1 MESVIGSDS
10 IPIYSEFAL
19 TARHESLPERIA
31 RLGQKAAPSHGTPL
45 FCVPGQIGKQAS
57 PFATTIFEK
66 GLVISVNESQ
76 LGLFYGLS
84 FLCVALAFAFAAYLY
99 LWVKKQKTE
108 NAKIQEV
115 SLLIKQGANTFMR
128 REYLVLA
135 KFAAVAAIV
144 ILILLPS
151 PIWTGSPVDNISMG
165 IAYLCGTALS
175 AIAGKIGILVAT
187 LSNGRTA
194 EAAQKGIKPAFL
206 IGFRGGAV
214 MGLLVVGCS
223 LLGVAAVLMITG
235 DSSILLG
242 FSFGASSLALFAKAG
257 GGIFTKTADVSADL
271 TGKVELG
278 IPEDDPR
285 NPAVIADNV
294 GDNVGDVAGMGADL
308 FDSNVAA
315 MASALVLAQSLSGGD
330 FNNVSMVFCYAI
342 LGLFASII
350 GIATARVG
358 KKGDPTT
365 ALNSSTY
372 VTTAIYLVLTAIA
385 TALFPGF
392 SWRIWGAAAVGLLVG
407 VIIGITTDYFTDD
420 SKPPVQKVAKA
431 SSSGPAFTVLSGIS
445 YGFISA
451 LPAMVGIAVS
461 ALVAY
466 KLCEPMGEGYAIFG
480 ISMAAVGMLSIVGM
494 IISNDAYG
502 PIVDNA
508 RGLAEMGGLGEETI
522 RTADELDSAGNTVK
536 AVTKGFS
543 ISAAGLTVISLLGAF
558 MSEAN
563 DALAAAGRELI
574 TGFDIMSPTVFFG
587 VLVGAVVPA
596 VFSAMLILGVD
607 KNAQR
612 MVAEIHRQF
621 NSIKGLREGKPGVK
635 PEYDKCIDIATSG
648 SLRELIPAGL
658 MTIIAT
664 IIVGFIGGPSAIG
677 GFLLGNIVS
686 GLLLALFMSN
696 AGGLWDN
703 CKKYIE
709 AGAEGGKG
717 SDSHK
722 AAVIG
727 DTVGDPFKDT
737 AGPSINTQITVV
749 SLVSSLLSSVF
760 VMFSFFG

>member
-1 MESVIGSDS
+1 MQFILHKGEVSMEQNLS
-10 IPIYSEFAL
+10 
-19 TARHESLPERIA
+19 
-31 RLGQKAAPSHGTPL
+31 
-45 FCVPGQIGKQAS
+45 
-57 PFATTIFEK
+57 
-66 GLVISVNESQ
+66 
-76 LGLFYGLS
+76 LFYGLS
-84 FLCVALAFAFAAYLY
+84 FLTAIIAFAFALYLY
-99 LWVKKQKTE
+99 LWVKKEKVQNRRIEEISK
-108 NAKIQEV
+108 
-115 SLLIKQGANTFMR
+115 LIKQGADTFMA
-128 REYLVLA
+128 REYRILA
-135 KFAAVAAIV
+135 TFAAFVAVIV
-144 ILILLPS
+144 FIILPQPVWEGNILSNLAMALS
-151 PIWTGSPVDNISMG
+151 Y
-165 IAYLCGTALS
+165 IAGTVLS
-175 AIAGKIGILVAT
+175 AIAGKIGIIVAT

-194 EAAQKGIKPAFL
+194 ESASHGLKPAFL
-206 IGFRGGAV
+206 TGFRGGAV

-223 LLGVAAVLMITG
+223 LLGVTAVHMLTG
-235 DSSILLG
+235 DPTILLG

-257 GGIFTKTADVSADL
+257 GGIFTKTADVAADL

-315 MASALVLAQSLSGGD
+315 AASALVIAGSLAGGEL
-330 FNNVSMVFCYAI
+330 NNISMVFCYSL
-342 LGLFASII
+342 LGLLASVV
-350 GIATARVG
+350 GIATAKVG
-358 KKGDPTT
+358 KNGNPTH

-372 VTTAIYLVLTAIA
+372 VTTAVFLVLTAAA

-392 SWRIWGAAAVGLLVG
+392 SWRIWGASSVGLLVG

-420 SKPPVQKVAKA
+420 TKPIVQKVAHA
-431 SSSGPAFTVLSGIS
+431 SASGPAFTILSGVS

-451 LPAMVGIAVS
+451 LPAMIGIAIS

-466 KLCEPMGEGYAIFG
+466 KLCDPLGEGYAVFG
-480 ISMAAVGMLSIVGM
+480 IAMAAVGMLSIVGM

-522 RTADELDSAGNTVK
+522 RIADELDSAGNTVK

-543 ISAAGLTVISLLGAF
+543 IGAAGLTVISLLGAF
-558 MSEAN
+558 MSEVN
-563 DALAAAGRELI
+563 TALAEAGKPLI
-574 TGFDIMSPTVFFG
+574 TGFDIMEPTVFFG
-587 VLVGAVVPA
+587 VLIGAAVPA

-607 KNAQR
+607 RNAQR
-612 MVAEIHRQF
+612 MVGEIHRQF
-621 NSIKGLREGKPGVK
+621 NEIKGLRDGTESPDYGR
-635 PEYDKCIDIATSG
+635 CIDIATSG
-648 SLRELIPAGL
+648 ALKELVPAGL
-658 MTIIAT
+658 MAILMTLA
-664 IIVGFIGGPSAIG
+664 VGFIGGPEAIG

-696 AGGLWDN
+696 SGGLWDN
-703 CKKYIE
+703 SKKYVE

-717 SDSHK
+717 SEAHK

-749 SLVSSLLSSVF
+749 SLVSSLFAAIFVALSIF
-760 VMFSFFG
+760 

>member
-1 MESVIGSDS
+1 MEQHLS
-10 IPIYSEFAL
+10 
-19 TARHESLPERIA
+19 
-31 RLGQKAAPSHGTPL
+31 
-45 FCVPGQIGKQAS
+45 
-57 PFATTIFEK
+57 
-66 GLVISVNESQ
+66 
-76 LGLFYGLS
+76 LFYGLS
-84 FLCVALAFAFAAYLY
+84 FLTAVLAFLYAVYLY
-99 LWVKKQKTE
+99 LWVKKQPVK
-108 NAKIQEV
+108 NATIIEV
-115 SLLIKQGANTFMR
+115 SKLIKDGANTFMR
-128 REYLVLA
+128 REYSILA
-135 KFAAVAAIV
+135 KFAGVIAI
-144 ILILLPS
+144 IIFILLPS
-151 PIWTGSPVDNISMG
+151 PIWEGHFLTNLSMA
-165 IAYLCGTALS
+165 IAYLFGTAFS
-175 AIAGKIGILVAT
+175 AIAGKIGIMVAT
-187 LSNGRTA
+187 HSNSRAA
-194 EAAQKGIKPAFL
+194 EGAKEGIKPAFL

-223 LLGVAAVLMITG
+223 LFGVAAVLMIAG

-315 MASALVLAQSLSGGD
+315 MASALVIAESLSGTGL
-330 FNNVSMVFCYAI
+330 NNVSMVFCYAI
-342 LGLFASII
+342 LGLLSSII
-350 GIATARVG
+350 GIATAKIG
-358 KKGDPTT
+358 KNGNPTR

-372 VTTAIYLVLTAIA
+372 VTTGIFLVLTAVA
-385 TALFPGF
+385 TALCPGF
-392 SWRIWGAAAVGLLVG
+392 SWRIWGASATGLLVG

-420 SKPPVQKVAKA
+420 SKPIVKRVAHA
-431 SSSGPAFTVLSGIS
+431 SGSGPAFTVLSGVS

-461 ALVAY
+461 ALIAY
-466 KLCEPMGEGYAIFG
+466 QLCAPIGDGYAIFG

-522 RTADELDSAGNTVK
+522 MTADELDSAGNTVK

-543 ISAAGLTVISLLGAF
+543 IGAAGLTVISLLGAF

-563 DALAAAGRELI
+563 AALANAGKELI
-574 TGFDIMSPTVFFG
+574 TGFDIMEPTVFFG
-587 VLVGAVVPA
+587 ILIGAAIPA

-621 NSIKGLREGKPGVK
+621 NSIPGLKTGKKGVK
-635 PEYDKCIDIATSG
+635 PDYGKCIDIATSG
-648 SLRELIPAGL
+648 ALKELIPAGL
-658 MTIIAT
+658 MTIIST
-664 IIVGFIGGPSAIG
+664 LIVGFIGGPKSIG
-677 GFLLGNIVS
+677 GFLLGNITS

-703 CKKYIE
+703 AKKYVE
-709 AGAEGGKG
+709 AGNEGGKG
-717 SDSHK
+717 SEAHK

-749 SLVSSLLSSVF
+749 SLVSSLMSTLF
-760 VMFSFFG
+760 VAFSIFG

>member
-1 MESVIGSDS
+1 M
-10 IPIYSEFAL
+10 
-19 TARHESLPERIA
+19 
-31 RLGQKAAPSHGTPL
+31 
-45 FCVPGQIGKQAS
+45 
-57 PFATTIFEK
+57 
-66 GLVISVNESQ
+66 ESQ
-76 LGLFYGLS
+76 LPLFYGLS
-84 FLCVALAFAFAAYLY
+84 FLTVVLAFAFAAYLY
-99 LWVKKQKTE
+99 LWVKKQKTV
-108 NAKIQEV
+108 NGKIAEV
-115 SLLIKQGANTFMR
+115 SQLIKEGANTFMR

-135 KFAAVAAIV
+135 KFAAVAAV
-144 ILILLPS
+144 IIFLLLPS
-151 PIWTGSPVDNISMG
+151 PVWNGNIVDNIAMTL
-165 IAYLCGTALS
+165 AYLAGTVLS

-235 DSSILLG
+235 NSSILLG

-315 MASALVLAQSLSGGD
+315 MASALVIAQSLSGGE
-330 FNNVSMVFCYAI
+330 FANISMVFCYAI

-358 KKGDPTT
+358 KNGNPTR

-372 VTTAIYLVLTAIA
+372 VTTAVFLVLTALA
-385 TALFPGF
+385 TLLFDGF
-392 SWRIWGAAAVGLLVG
+392 SWRIWGAAAIGLLVG

-420 SKPPVQKVAKA
+420 TKPIVKKVAHA
-431 SSSGPAFTVLSGIS
+431 SKTGPAFTVLSGVS

-451 LPAMVGIAVS
+451 LPAMVGIAIS

-466 KLCEPMGEGYAIFG
+466 QLCAPMGEGYAIFG
-480 ISMAAVGMLSIVGM
+480 ISMSAVGMLSIVGM

-508 RGLAEMGGLGEETI
+508 RGLAEMGGLGEDTI
-522 RTADELDSAGNTVK
+522 RIADELDSAGNTVK

-563 DALAAAGRELI
+563 EALAAAGRELL

-587 VLVGAVVPA
+587 ILIGAAIPA

-612 MVAEIHRQF
+612 MVQEIHRQF

-635 PEYDKCIDIATSG
+635 PEYGKCIDIATSG
-648 SLRELIPAGL
+648 ALRELIPAGL
-658 MTIIAT
+658 MSIAAT
-664 IIVGFIGGPSAIG
+664 LVVGFIGGPQAIG

-686 GLLLALFMSN
+686 GLLIALFMSN
-696 AGGLWDN
+696 SGGLWDN
-703 CKKYIE
+703 AKKYVE
-709 AGAEGGKG
+709 SGAEGGKG
-717 SDSHK
+717 SDAHK

-749 SLVSSLLSSVF
+749 SLVSSLCSSLFVWLSIF
-760 VMFSFFG
+760 H

>member
-1 MESVIGSDS
+1 M
-10 IPIYSEFAL
+10 
-19 TARHESLPERIA
+19 
-31 RLGQKAAPSHGTPL
+31 
-45 FCVPGQIGKQAS
+45 
-57 PFATTIFEK
+57 
-66 GLVISVNESQ
+66 
-76 LGLFYGLS
+76 
-84 FLCVALAFAFAAYLY
+84 
-99 LWVKKQKTE
+99 
-108 NAKIQEV
+108 
-115 SLLIKQGANTFMR
+115 
-128 REYLVLA
+128 
-135 KFAAVAAIV
+135 AVAY
-144 ILILLPS
+144 
-151 PIWTGSPVDNISMG
+151 
-165 IAYLCGTALS
+165 IAGTVLS

-187 LSNGRTA
+187 LSNGRAA
-194 EAAQKGIKPAFL
+194 EGAQKGLKPAFL

-223 LLGVAAVLMITG
+223 LFGVAAVLMLTG

-257 GGIFTKTADVSADL
+257 GGIFTKAADVAADL

-278 IPEDDPR
+278 IAEDDPR

-315 MASALVLAQSLSGGD
+315 MSSALVIAQSLSGGA
-330 FNNVSMVFCYAI
+330 FANTSMVFCYAI
-342 LGLFASII
+342 LGLLASVV

-358 KKGDPTT
+358 KNGNPTR

-372 VTTAIYLVLTAIA
+372 VTTAIFLALTAGA
-385 TALFPGF
+385 TLLFEGF
-392 SWRIWGAAAVGLLVG
+392 SWRIWGASAVGLLVG
-407 VIIGITTDYFTDD
+407 VIIGIATDYFTDD
-420 SKPPVQKVAKA
+420 SKPIVRKVAHA
-431 SSSGPAFTVLSGIS
+431 SGSGPAFTILSGVS

-451 LPAMVGIAVS
+451 LPAMLGIAVS

-466 KLCEPMGEGYAIFG
+466 KLCEPMGDGYAIFG

-508 RGLAEMGGLGEETI
+508 RGLAEMGDLGEETI

-543 ISAAGLTVISLLGAF
+543 IGAAGLTVISLLGAF

-563 DALAAAGRELI
+563 AALAEAGKALI

-587 VLVGAVVPA
+587 ILIGAAIPA

-621 NSIKGLREGKPGVK
+621 ASIPGLKEGREDAK
-635 PEYDKCIDIATSG
+635 PEYGKCIDIATTG
-648 SLRELIPAGL
+648 ALRELIPAGL
-658 MTIIAT
+658 MSIVAT
-664 IIVGFIGGPSAIG
+664 LVVGFIGGPLAIG

-696 AGGLWDN
+696 SGGLWDN
-703 CKKYIE
+703 SKKYVE
-709 AGAEGGKG
+709 AGNEGGKG
-717 SDSHK
+717 SEAHK
-722 AAVIG
+722 SAVIG

-749 SLVSSLLSSVF
+749 SLVSSLLSSLF
-760 VMFSFFG
+760 VLFSIFD